1 MKAKLLIGTD
11 PEVFLRSK
19 TTGKFVSAHGMFP
32 GTKNEP
38 YPLDQG
44 ALQVDG
50 HALEFN
56 TKPVG
61 TEDEFAEVVQHVFN
75 QVKGFVEATTPD
87 LEIALEPIATFDA
100 DYFDNLPIESKELG
114 CTPDFSSV
122 TGEVLEPPPIN
133 FQPFR
138 TGSGHIHIGWTK
150 YEEAFDE
157 EKFKQRMEMAA
168 KLTPYLLDAAL
179 DWENGDS
186 SKRRQFYGREGSFRP
201 KHYGIE
207 LRALDNLWLKSET
220 TIRKV
225 FRTTVEAFER
235 EYGNAL

>member
-1 MKAKLLIGTD
+1 MVKPLIGTD

-19 TTGKFVSAHGMFP
+19 STGKFVSAHGKFP
-32 GTKNEP
+32 GTKNDP
-38 YPLDQG
+38 FPLSMG

-75 QVKGFVEATTPD
+75 QVKGYVEETNSD
-87 LEIALEPIATFDA
+87 LEVVLEPVAYFDA
-100 DYFDNLPIESKELG
+100 DYFDTLPDESKELG
-114 CTPDFSSV
+114 CTPDFSSI
-122 TGEVLEPPPIN
+122 TGDVLEPPPIN
-133 FQPFR
+133 YQPFR

-150 YEEAFDE
+150 YEEAFE
-157 EKFKQRMEMAA
+157 ESKFKQRMEMAA
-168 KLTPYLLDAAL
+168 KLTPYLLEAAL
-179 DWENGDS
+179 DWENGNS
-186 SKRRQFYGREGSFRP
+186 SVRRTYYGREGSFRP

-207 LRALDNLWLKSET
+207 LRALDNLWLKDEAS
-220 TIRKV
+220 IRKV